1 MYYWEQML
9 EAQVKWEK
17 LTVYQFL
24 AIWHIPNAIKA
35 IRCFIHGLSSA
46 DAFCGGAALQNHD
59 R

>member
-1 MYYWEQML
+1 VL

-17 LTVYQFL
+17 LTVYHYL
-24 AIWHIPNAIKA
+24 AILHIPNAIKA